1 MKKTHVHN
9 RIWEAAAV
17 RVCCLL
23 MLMLAEWAVL
33 GTTLEAAESPVKTA
47 TDDSGV
53 YRLMP
58 GDTLGVLVFD
68 QKDLSGDFLIDSAGD
83 IMLPLAG
90 TAKVG
95 GLTLGEAQELIEKT
109 LSEGILVHPTV
120 SVRIAGFRPI
130 FVTGYVRKPGNYS
143 FISGMSVKAAI
154 ATAGGEGNPNSGE
167 YRSSA
172 LAEADAIMA
181 DERVNQL
188 ETDRLALFLR
198 KTRLECQ
205 RDERATKFMMPQLV
219 GFGIGDLK
227 FMSVYTSEN
236 NTFMSL
242 VESYQSELKALRE
255 QAPRVGAEIQAVNTQ
270 IDDTKQ
276 RLAIVSDRLEEYQ
289 DYAAKGYLRKTLV
302 VEMEIQKTSI
312 QAELARLEAELA
324 HLQQNMGDLQV
335 RQEEVKANYKRQII
349 NDLQD
354 ASQRLLNIDATL
366 GTARQ
371 LRRLRAQEIEFSAE
385 EYAVQ
390 VTRARPDNIT
400 TTFSATEDTKLEPGD
415 VVEIK
420 PIQSEP
426 ESSTE
431 AALNQ
436 QGLRQEF
443 VPVEQQPTLAS
454 YCSETAGESPE
465 SKSNSQPGNSGDDEQ
480 VSTSGNNSAA
490 AEGPQATLAPKRI
503 SSSDLVAVPLIQAS
517 AEIESNSQP
526 GNSGDDELV
535 STSGNNSAAA
545 EGPQA
550 TLAPKR
556 MGGSDLV
563 AVPFTPA
570 SNAGNDEQLSASAE
584 AEGRQGTADPKIPP
598 LIPASAE
605 IKKTPKVTSKGTAVK
620 AIQHALQDLGYS
632 LNVDGVIG
640 PLTMG
645 AIEDALA
652 NVKNQSAQRPADQL
666 GGPNLLASGMK
677 Q

>member
-68 QKDLSGDFLIDSAGD
+68 QKDLSGDFVIDSAGD
-83 IMLPLAG
+83 ITLPLAG

-95 GLTLGEAQELIEKT
+95 GLTLGEAQELIEKQ

-120 SVRIAGFRPI
+120 SVKIAGYRQI
-130 FVTGYVRKPGNYS
+130 FVTGFVRKPGVYP
-143 FISGMSVKAAI
+143 FISGMSVAAAI
-154 ATAGGEGNPNSGE
+154 ATAGGEGNANTGE

-181 DERVNQL
+181 DEHVNQL
-188 ETDRLALFLR
+188 EADRLSLFVR
-198 KTRLECQ
+198 KARLECQ
-205 RDERATKFMMPQLV
+205 RDEKATKFIAPQLV
-219 GFGIGDLK
+219 GFDIGSVNV
-227 FMSVYTSEN
+227 MSVYESEN

-242 VESYQSELKALRE
+242 VESYQSQLEALQA
-255 QAPRVGAEIQAVNTQ
+255 QAPRIEAEIQAVNAQ

-276 RLAIVSDRLEEYQ
+276 RLAIVSEHLAEYE
-289 DYAAKGYLRKTLV
+289 DYAARGYVRKPLV
-302 VEMEIQKTSI
+302 IEQQILKSST

-324 HLQQNMGDLQV
+324 HLRQNMGDLQV
-335 RQEEVKANYKRQII
+335 RKEEIKAAYKRQILS
-349 NDLQD
+349 DLQD
-354 ASQRLLNIDATL
+354 TSQRLLNIDATL

-371 LRRLRAQEIEFSAE
+371 LRHLRAQEIEFSAE
-385 EYAVQ
+385 EYAVR
-390 VTRARPDNIT
+390 VTRTRPDNVT
-400 TTFSATEDTKLEPGD
+400 TLNATDDTKLEPGD

-420 PIQSEP
+420 RIQNEP

-431 AALNQ
+431 AALSQEN
-436 QGLRQEF
+436 LRQEF
-443 VPVEQQPTLAS
+443 VAVEQQPTLAS
-454 YCSETAGESPE
+454 YCSETSGEPTDSKSNSQPGNSGDDEQVSTSGNNSAAGESPE

-480 VSTSGNNSAA
+480 VSTSGNNSGAA
-490 AEGPQATLAPKRI
+490 KGPQATLAPKRVG
-503 SSSDLVAVPLIQAS
+503 SSDLVGV
-517 AEIESNSQP
+517 
-526 GNSGDDELV
+526 
-535 STSGNNSAAA
+535 
-545 EGPQA
+545 
-550 TLAPKR
+550 
-556 MGGSDLV
+556 
-563 AVPFTPA
+563 
-570 SNAGNDEQLSASAE
+570 
-584 AEGRQGTADPKIPP
+584 P

-605 IKKTPKVTSKGTAVK
+605 IKKAPKVTSKGPAVK
-620 AIQHALQDLGYS
+620 TIQRALQDLGYS

-640 PLTMG
+640 PVTVG

-666 GGPNLLASGMK
+666 GGANLLASGVK
-677 Q
+677 

>member
-1 MKKTHVHN
+1 MKKTHVHG
-9 RIWEAAAV
+9 RIWKAAAV

-23 MLMLAEWAVL
+23 MLMLTEWAVL

-47 TDDSGV
+47 TDDFGV

-90 TAKVG
+90 TTKVG
-95 GLTLGEAQELIEKT
+95 GLTLEEAQELIEKT

-120 SVRIAGFRPI
+120 SVKIAGFRPI

-143 FISGMSVKAAI
+143 FISGISVKAAI

-205 RDERATKFMMPQLV
+205 RDEKATKFTMPQLV
-219 GFGIGDLK
+219 GFDIGSLK
-227 FMSVYTSEN
+227 FTSMYASEN
-236 NTFMSL
+236 NTFISL
-242 VESYQSELKALRE
+242 VELYQSQLTALRE
-255 QAPRVGAEIQAVNTQ
+255 QAPRIGAEIQAVNGQ
-270 IDDTKQ
+270 IEDTNH
-276 RLAIVSDRLEEYQ
+276 RLAIVTERLDEYQ
-289 DYAAKGYLRKTLV
+289 DLAAKGYLRRALV
-302 VEMEIQKTSI
+302 VEEEIQKTSI
-312 QAELARLEAELA
+312 HAELARLQAELA

-335 RQEEVKANYKRQII
+335 REQEVKANYKRQII

-354 ASQRLLNIDATL
+354 TSQRLLNINATL

-390 VTRARPDNIT
+390 VTRTRPDNVT

-420 PIQSEP
+420 PIQNEP
-426 ESSTE
+426 QSSTE
-431 AALNQ
+431 AAINQ
-436 QGLRQEF
+436 QDLRQEF

-465 SKSNSQPGNSGDDEQ
+465 SKSNSQPGDSGDD
-480 VSTSGNNSAA
+480 V
-490 AEGPQATLAPKRI
+490 
-503 SSSDLVAVPLIQAS
+503 QAS
-517 AEIESNSQP
+517 TA
-526 GNSGDDELV
+526 
-535 STSGNNSAAA
+535 GNNSAAA

-556 MGGSDLV
+556 MGGTDLV
-563 AVPFTPA
+563 AVPLIPA
-570 SNAGNDEQLSASAE
+570 SAEIESNSQPGNAGNDEQLSASAE
-584 AEGRQGTADPKIPP
+584 AEGRQATAASVALPTDPKIPP
-598 LIPASAE
+598 LIPASTE
-605 IKKTPKVTSKGTAVK
+605 IKKAPKVTSKGAAVK
-620 AIQHALQDLGYS
+620 DIQHALQDLGYS

-640 PLTMG
+640 PITMS
-645 AIEDALA
+645 AIEGALANVKNQSA

-666 GGPNLLASGMK
+666 VGANLLASGM
-677 Q
+677 QQ